1 MEKQFVTYEI
11 ALKLKGLGFDEPCYA
26 HFRDKDSLI
35 AVSSGIAGIRY
46 SWIENKDVILSPL
59 WQQVIDWFR
68 DNKKI
73 HISLP
78 NHYDGNSIDIR
89 NFNNDKSYHSMDEDK
104 WYEDYYECRILSIL
118 KAFELI

>member
-1 MEKQFVTYEI
+1 MKKQFVTYEI
-11 ALKLKGLGFDEPCYA
+11 ALKLKELGFDEECLAIYI
-26 HFRDKDSLI
+26 HKEFRLANFKSQSESQI
-35 AVSSGIAGIRY
+35 MV
-46 SWIENKDVILSPL
+46 LSPL

-68 DNKKI
+68 TNKKI

-104 WYEDYYECRILSIL
+104 WYEDYYECRIISIL
-118 KAFELI
+118 KSFELI